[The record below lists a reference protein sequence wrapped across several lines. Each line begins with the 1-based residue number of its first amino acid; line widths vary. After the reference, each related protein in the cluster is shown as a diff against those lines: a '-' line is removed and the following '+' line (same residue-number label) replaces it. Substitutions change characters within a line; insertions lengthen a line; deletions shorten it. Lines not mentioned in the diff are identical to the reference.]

1 MGIKHFS
8 VSIKSRGEVN
18 VPSVPR
24 FSCPQVF
31 RPQVFPQVFPRLSP
45 GFPRFFN
52 HPEIQLMRCT
62 QMAVKEMAK
71 NLILFDGFDWLA
83 GKIAGVSGSGSLGG
97 PTLDVSLEG
106 VEKAGGAIAVD
117 VAAQKAVRGAP
128 RSTGQKVSLS
138 MVGKTAAKV
147 GKIAG
152 WAGTLLTANDGRSAF
167 QRCMSNQD

>member
-1 MGIKHFS
+1 MPRAFLPPFFLKFAPQ
-8 VSIKSRGEVN
+8 
-18 VPSVPR
+18 VPSCPKYSETESTQS
-24 FSCPQVF
+24 SCP
-31 RPQVFPQVFPRLSP
+31 PSSLRLP
-45 GFPRFFN
+45 
-52 HPEIQLMRCT
+52 H
-62 QMAVKEMAK
+62 
-71 NLILFDGFDWLA
+71 LILFDGFDWLA

-167 QRCMSNQD
+167 QICMSNQD